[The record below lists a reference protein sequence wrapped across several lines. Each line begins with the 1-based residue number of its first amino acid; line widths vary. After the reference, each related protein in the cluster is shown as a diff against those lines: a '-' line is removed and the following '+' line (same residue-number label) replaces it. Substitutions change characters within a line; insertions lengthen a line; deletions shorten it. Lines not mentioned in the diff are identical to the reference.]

1 MANINNSKSN
11 LLEKNLHD
19 VEAIQKATFN
29 ILEDFY
35 FEKKIFDETRRA
47 TFNILTDYVGEKNK
61 LNDLQRATF
70 NILEDLNS
78 EKDRLNFE
86 IIERRRAESEL
97 TNANKEL
104 EAFSYSVSHDL
115 RAPLRSIDGFSKMLL
130 TNYFETL
137 DELGKDYL
145 NRVRTAAQKM
155 GKLIDALLSLSRV
168 SRTQIK
174 REAVDFSF
182 EVKRILED
190 LKQSG
195 PDRLVNIIVANGVTA
210 QADLELSRIL
220 LQNLLSNAWK
230 FTAKKKNPTIEFGV
244 RIEQGRTVY
253 FVRDTGAGFD
263 MSYVNKLFGAFQRL
277 HSDSEFEGT
286 GIGLVTVQRIVHRLG
301 GEVWAQAKLDDGATF
316 FFTLKIEAKK

>member
-61 LNDLQRATF
+61 LNDLLRATF